1 MKLLR
6 TFFPPKVQSSLSRKR
21 RWRPLGVR
29 RNCLGVVHKKMTQS
43 KPRLEFWCFSKSG
56 NAKFRLVEIAENPRN
71 QFSSRNQCIM
81 VTKTLSRTPRAPR
94 VVALGAAQKKWHNLT
109 FGDRFLGVLKSGKAR
124 KNHQNPWKSSA
135 TQFFMKMLDLN

>member
-6 TFFPPKVQSSLSRKR
+6 VFFPPKVQSSSPRKR
-21 RWRPLGVR
+21 RWRHLGVR

-71 QFSSRNQCIM
+71 QFSSRNRCIT

-94 VVALGAAQKKWHNLT
+94 VVALGAAQKNDTTSL
-109 FGDRFLGVLKSGKAR
+109 FGTGFWESSRAEKQEKNTKIHENPLRPNFL
-124 KNHQNPWKSSA
+124 
-135 TQFFMKMLDLN
+135 